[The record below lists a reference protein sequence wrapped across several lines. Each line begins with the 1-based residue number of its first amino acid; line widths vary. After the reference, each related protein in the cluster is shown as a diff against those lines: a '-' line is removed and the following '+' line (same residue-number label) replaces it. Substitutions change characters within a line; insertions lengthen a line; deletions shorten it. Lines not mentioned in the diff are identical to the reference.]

1 LKEEILKEDEPEPVL
16 QGAQSSGF
24 FLYDEGQS
32 VPKSLNRTPF
42 NTALRDRIVERMSR
56 TLSRSV
62 STLRTF
68 MNNPKFNIPAFVEI
82 KVGTSSTGTPEA
94 NVNVSEGRAD
104 YLRRMVFDA
113 FLKLNIRPDVAQKFI
128 VDNTNAKYIPSN
140 LDASFYDARIV
151 PPRAGERFGE
161 IVIKDLTT
169 QGNELSRTVSTL
181 SDLNSSDIGGL
192 WEYLWNGDNVD
203 EQKILRAFDSGG
215 PRVYSDIQDLDKLFR
230 GQNTTLESWL
240 NSKLGSEDYKV
251 KNQISNMLDM
261 AARKSGCQRNTVRIV
276 GDRISIDLRAVC
288 NQKDVGYESEG

>member
-1 LKEEILKEDEPEPVL
+1 
-16 QGAQSSGF
+16 
-24 FLYDEGQS
+24 
-32 VPKSLNRTPF
+32 
-42 NTALRDRIVERMSR
+42 
-56 TLSRSV
+56 
-62 STLRTF
+62 
-68 MNNPKFNIPAFVEI
+68 
-82 KVGTSSTGTPEA
+82 
-94 NVNVSEGRAD
+94 
-104 YLRRMVFDA
+104 
-113 FLKLNIRPDVAQKFI
+113 
-128 VDNTNAKYIPSN
+128 
-140 LDASFYDARIV
+140 
-151 PPRAGERFGE
+151 
-161 IVIKDLTT
+161 
-169 QGNELSRTVSTL
+169 VSTL

-288 NQKDVGYESEG
+288 NQKDVGYEGEG